1 MVRAPSL
8 FVGFGQPPLVLF
20 EDTYSIALREFGQRV
35 GKPKAIIAVSSHW
48 VSPGPI
54 QVTSARNPKMEKNF
68 YGFQDEIY
76 DLDYPAPGDPILAS
90 RVSDKLRDVGVDAIL
105 NPDAGIDHGIWMP
118 LLRIRPLADVP
129 VIQVS
134 LPQLDDPRRIL
145 QLGHA
150 LADLRE
156 EGVLLLGCGAAAFN
170 PGKLVWSS
178 GEKNVNRHI
187 LNFDQWLQEKFQ
199 RAQIEDILNYRK
211 IAPGVEFSHPLETSL
226 LPLIFIMGSS
236 LNGDSPGILYRG
248 YRYEAQSL
256 LSLTLGD
263 PGVPSP
269 SSLQH

>member
-8 FVGFGQPPLVLF
+8 FVGLGQPPLVLI
-20 EDTYSIALREFGQRV
+20 EDAYSLALREFGQRI
-35 GKPKAIIAVSSHW
+35 GDIKAIIAVSSLW

-54 QVTSARNPKMEKNF
+54 QVTSSIKPSLEKNF

-76 DLDYPAPGDPILAS
+76 DLQYAAPGDPELAI
-90 RVSDKLRDVGVDAIL
+90 RLIELLKTQGHDAIL

-118 LLRIRPLADVP
+118 LLRIKPLADVP
-129 VIQVS
+129 VIQLS
-134 LPQLDDPRRIL
+134 LPLLDDPRRIL

-150 LADLRE
+150 LSELRE
-156 EGVLLLGCGAAAFN
+156 EGILLMGSGAAAYN
-170 PGKLVWSS
+170 PTKLVWSS
-178 GEKNVNRHI
+178 GETNVNRHI

-199 RAQIEDILNYRK
+199 RAQIEDILNYRN
-211 IAPGVEFSHPLETSL
+211 IAPGVSHAQPQEIHL

-248 YRYEAQSL
+248 YRYETQSL

-263 PGVPSP
+263 PGIPAPSI
-269 SSLQH
+269 LQH